1 MASGYVIDMSYLGSG
16 DPARQRTDY
25 YPAWLDDLAEDV
37 TLEAAV
43 LDGIVT
49 GRDDVRML
57 LAYARTL
64 YDYQD
69 FDYVGPSPQVDRLVM
84 THRPLSAVLLF
95 SRLMGEHFRDTAYG
109 KMFFSDDAAL

>member
-69 FDYVGPSPQVDRLVM
+69 FDYVGPYAQDGLVEDYASEVRGRPIANIAVVRRNAEGQVDRLVM
-84 THRPLSAVLLF
+84 NHRPL
-95 SRLMGEHFRDTAYG
+95 
-109 KMFFSDDAAL
+109 